1 MSTVERKRARFG
13 KAKLAK
19 FRKLLTEYGAQAQ
32 GLAGAM
38 EEQAR
43 VPTGQGAGELSSAP
57 MHMGDVGTEV
67 YLQEMNAALLEHEGH
82 VTREIRDALTRI
94 ELGTFGLCE
103 NCGKAIPEKRLE
115 AVLYARYC
123 VKCAKQL
130 GDEPPPN
137 LNAGRPEPPR
147 GSVPR
152 QRERHPSGETSD
164 TGILNGDRL
173 PVADMEPEEEKP
185 DTHAAGTAGGG
196 TAVGGLAGT
205 TIGDGAPAGAGL
217 EDAMGSG
224 KFDAEEADA
233 EDNDA
238 YAGISGGAVGGTP
251 AGKRASGGRIH
262 GGIMPQEPGDSP
274 VGQ

>member
-1 MSTVERKRARFG
+1 MSTLQRKRARFG
-13 KAKLAK
+13 KAKLDK
-19 FRKLLTEYGAQAQ
+19 FRKLLTDYGAQAE
-32 GLAGAM
+32 GVAGAM

-43 VPTGQGAGELSSAP
+43 VPTGEGAGDLSSAP

-67 YLQEMNAALLEHEGH
+67 YLQEMNAALLEHEGL
-82 VTREIRDALTRI
+82 VTREIRDALIRI
-94 ELGTFGLCE
+94 ENATYGVCG

-115 AVLYARYC
+115 VVPYARYC
-123 VKCAKQL
+123 IKCAKQL

-137 LNAGRPEPPR
+137 LNTGRPEPPR
-147 GSVPR
+147 GSIPR
-152 QRERHPSGETSD
+152 QHERHPSGETSD
-164 TGILNGDRL
+164 TGILDGDRL
-173 PVADMEPEEEKP
+173 PIAAMEPDDEKP
-185 DTHAAGTAGGG
+185 DTYAAGTAGGG

-217 EDAMGSG
+217 EDAMGSS

-251 AGKRASGGRIH
+251 AGKRARGGRIH
-262 GGIMPQEPGDSP
+262 GGILPQEP
-274 VGQ
+274 